1 MRYREYRPGPAL
13 APFVRVLWTLEHRG
27 EAGADDRILPD
38 GCMELVFHL
47 GQPFRALDDTGR
59 PVVQPTAFLVG
70 QMTSALC
77 VRPSFDARV
86 VGVRFRPG
94 GAFPFL
100 RRPQH
105 ELTGALP
112 ALDDVWPA
120 LARERERLAE
130 LPDMA
135 AVAARVDAVLSRAA
149 TRARSPDRRLAASVA
164 AIGASDGAVSVD
176 RLAVLCGLG
185 SRQLER
191 LFRDQVGL
199 GPKRLARIVRFQAGW
214 RLHDNGASLASAA
227 HAAGYADQAHFTRE
241 FKAIAG
247 LTPSAFAAGEDPLA
261 AAFAGGAPDVGF
273 VQDPGAAGA

>member
-13 APFVRVLWTLEHRG
+13 APFVRALWTLEHRG
-27 EAGADDRILPD
+27 EAPAADRILPD

-47 GQPFRALDDTGR
+47 GQPFRALDDSGR
-59 PVVQPTAFLVG
+59 AIAQPAAFLVG
-70 QMTSALC
+70 QMTSALR
-77 VRPSFDARV
+77 VRPSSDARV

-120 LARERERLAE
+120 LARERERLGE
-130 LPDMA
+130 LPDMD
-135 AVAARVDAVLSRAA
+135 AVAHRVEAILSRAA
-149 TRARSPDRRLAASVA
+149 ERASGPDRRIVASVA
-164 AIGASDGAVSVD
+164 AIASTGGAVAVD
-176 RLAVLCGLG
+176 VLSARCGLG
-185 SRQLER
+185 ARQLER

-199 GPKRLARIVRFQAGW
+199 GPKRLARIVRFQAGL
-214 RLHDNGASLASAA
+214 RLREAGASLASAA
-227 HAAGYADQAHFTRE
+227 QAAGYADQAHFTRE

-247 LTPSAFAAGEDPLA
+247 LPPSAFAAGEDPLA
-261 AAFAGGAPDVGF
+261 AAFVSGGPDVGF
-273 VQDPGAAGA
+273 VQDAAASGS